1 MQKKRRSPFG
11 PECLPS
17 LSFSFWGCGGQSV
30 FAECCPTFRKRSQ
43 AFAAILIPSRPF
55 ATVFKPVPLGSFTR
69 RFIFGGFTCHVRGM
83 GGTSWHVNMFGDMS
97 EMIFRGRH
105 ETVSTFSDNALHLVW
120 EAQPFGRI
128 QFHFLCQT
136 CVFFSK
142 IALAELVE
150 ECKLHAR
157 VALFDMCCN
166 LGAASQYLCGKLQNL
181 RLGRSYCP
189 KSLKK
194 ITKPELFQVVEGL
207 PGNVRFQAPTYNT
220 LTLWFPKGFAIST
233 REKKK
238 MKLFQMYPNAKI
250 GQNVRETIC
259 SSVLTCLILTF
270 WF

>member
-1 MQKKRRSPFG
+1 MPTESFFFILGVWGSKCLRWMLSNLSQTFASIRSD
-11 PECLPS
+11 S
-17 LSFSFWGCGGQSV
+17 H
-30 FAECCPTFRKRSQ
+30 
-43 AFAAILIPSRPF
+43 PF
-55 ATVFKPVPLGSFTR
+55 ATICNSFQACASRKFYKKIHFWRVHVSRTWHGWH
-69 RFIFGGFTCHVRGM
+69 FLTCEHVW
-83 GGTSWHVNMFGDMS
+83 WHVGNDFSWQARNCFD
-97 EMIFRGRH
+97 IFRQCVAFGVGGPAVW
-105 ETVSTFSDNALHLVW
+105 TYPISFSMPD
-120 EAQPFGRI
+120 
-128 QFHFLCQT
+128 LC
-136 CVFFSK
+136 FFSK